1 MVSLTLGSV
10 TFTLKEKF
18 DFSFLPS
25 YGQPFAVFDD
35 QDSGNLCMGVQ
46 GERGKLFLKIAGA
59 ATVRSQVTGQQAME
73 RLRANVP
80 IYRDLCH
87 PALIE
92 LLEERPIP
100 GGHVLVFPWFDGVC
114 MGRQYPTHTLFGP
127 LPFEEKLGILD
138 TILEFHEHVH
148 RNGYVAIDFYDGS
161 VMYDLVSHR
170 TMICDI
176 EFYSKKPYVNAMG
189 RLWGS
194 SRFMSPEEFQMGAAI
209 DERSNVFCMG
219 AMAFHLFGGGADRS
233 AQRWAASRE
242 LFAVAAKATSP
253 DPALRYATIAQLR
266 EEWNRAL
273 RGA

>member
-1 MVSLTLGSV
+1 MVSLTLGCV

-18 DFSFLPS
+18 DFSFLSS

-59 ATVRSQVTGQQAME
+59 ATVRGQVTGQQAVE

-92 LLEERPIP
+92 LQEEQPIP
-100 GGHVLVFPWFDGVC
+100 GGHLLVFPWFDGVC

-127 LPFEEKLGILD
+127 LPFAEKLGILD

-148 RNGYVAIDFYDGS
+148 RRGYVAIDFYDGS
-161 VMYDLVSHR
+161 VMYNLETHR

-176 EFYSKKPYVNAMG
+176 EFYSRKPTVNTMG

-194 SRFMSPEEFQMGAAI
+194 SRFMSPEEFQMGVAI
-209 DERSNVFCMG
+209 DERTNVFGMG
-219 AMAFHLFGGGADRS
+219 AMAFHLFGGGLDRS
-233 AQRWAASRE
+233 AERWAASRE
-242 LFAVAAKATSP
+242 LFAVATKAISP
-253 DPALRYATIAQLR
+253 DPVLRHSSIAQLR
-266 EEWNRAL
+266 EEWSRAL
-273 RGA
+273 QGA